1 MIKLFTLFGL
11 FLDLQECFRNYC
23 MYFSDYEWTDKTTF
37 GLITENCV
45 VY

>member
-1 MIKLFTLFGL
+1 
-11 FLDLQECFRNYC
+11 

-45 VY
+45 VYLVKLQSKR